1 MRPDKQKIIDE
12 VWDEERVR
20 SFLGKSTPTQFG
32 EDLPGDPDFH
42 LLLNAYRAMRVD
54 DFKRFL
60 NHYLSEGHQLDAK
73 NENGLTLAEYLAP
86 YKKSAPFISLL
97 KQTSP

>member
-12 VWDEERVR
+12 VWDEARVR
-20 SFLGKSTPTQFG
+20 SFLGKATPTQFG
-32 EDLPGDPDFH
+32 KDIPGDADFH

-60 NHYLSEGHQLDAK
+60 DHYLGEGHQLDAK
-73 NENGLTLAEYLAP
+73 NENGLTLAEYLIP
-86 YKKSAPFISLL
+86 YKKSAPFISAL
-97 KQTSP
+97 KQASP

>member
-12 VWDEERVR
+12 VWDEARVR
-20 SFLGKSTPTQFG
+20 SFLGKATPTQFG
-32 EDLPGDPDFH
+32 KDIPGDADFH

-60 NHYLSEGHQLDAK
+60 DHYLGEGHRLDAK
-73 NENGLTLAEYLAP
+73 NENGLTLAEYLIH
-86 YKKSAPFISLL
+86 YKKSAPFISAL
-97 KQTSP
+97 KQASP